1 MYSLK
6 KYSIFAA
13 ENNNNQFKIT
23 VMKKTLTLTVALLA
37 TFNLFAQDI
46 IITSDAKRIE
56 AKILEVSSSEIK
68 YKEFNNLEGPTFI
81 LTNDELNTVIY
92 QNGTVKTFEHT
103 AKPAPQPVNN
113 AGYNNYGYSN
123 VPMATGLPIT
133 KSNDYY
139 YMGDL
144 RMDEDQYASFI
155 KLNCKEAWDYYD
167 SGISL
172 WSTGWK
178 CFGMGIGFTTA
189 GAILLGVGVGAG
201 TKYSY
206 SGGYSYFDESTYL
219 GCIIPGAILT
229 ATGGAL
235 LTACVPCLV
244 IGGIRKNNS
253 HEVYNEKCASQRQ
266 AKAVPMTFGFS
277 ASENGLGVALKF

>member
-1 MYSLK
+1 M
-6 KYSIFAA
+6 
-13 ENNNNQFKIT
+13 
-23 VMKKTLTLTVALLA
+23 VALLA

-133 KSNDYY
+133 KEDNDIYV
-139 YMGDL
+139 MGDL
-144 RMDEDQYASFI
+144 RMSEDDYIKYI
-155 KLNCKEAWDYYD
+155 KLNCKDAYNYYESGVSLQSAGYKFIGAGAGLFAGGLIWHMVGLYTFGPYSSSAAMYDYNLY
-167 SGISL
+167 
-172 WSTGWK
+172 K
-178 CFGMGIGFTTA
+178 GFTIA
-189 GAILLGVGVGAG
+189 GAVLMGVGLFG
-201 TKYSY
+201 
-206 SGGYSYFDESTYL
+206 F
-219 GCIIPGAILT
+219 IPGAI
-229 ATGGAL
+229 
-235 LTACVPCLV
+235 PCLV
-244 IGGIRKNNS
+244 IGTVRKNNS
-253 HEVYNEKCASQRQ
+253 HEVYNEKCALTQQ
-266 AKAVPMTFGFS
+266 AKATPVTFGVTLGN
-277 ASENGLGVALKF
+277 NGVGVALNF